1 MFTDFADY
9 LSAMDPDAPLLGV
22 AHLNCWDEDDD
33 DVASED
39 GGMDIEPDADE
50 EVVEDVEEEYFSD
63 GE

>member
-1 MFTDFADY
+1 MIDN
-9 LSAMDPDAPLLGV
+9 PPEE
-22 AHLNCWDEDDD
+22 DEDDD
-33 DVASED
+33 DVAPED